1 MSQAPLHNHDRHQIK
16 LPNWR
21 AFGLKN
27 AFFSTL
33 FYSFFCSG
41 KKAME
46 LTSASYQLCWLEDY
60 VHGPLDLGSV
70 LHEQLLTFVFWTRWS
85 YADIVWSVVQTN
97 HARVK
102 TILTRFVPLRKDGCC
117 CCYIWNSARVKFG
130 HRRPAMDFDPLIW
143 AKFFGS
149 SLLAWY
155 ISRYYYGCKWK
166 MISHVADML
175 GCAAFNLFPF
185 ESNVSFRHSLSMR
198 STRQKTL
205 NDAMHAFF
213 FICINFI

>member
-1 MSQAPLHNHDRHQIK
+1 MFYK
-16 LPNWR
+16 LPKIKDRPFFW
-21 AFGLKN
+21 LKN

-33 FYSFFCSG
+33 FTLFCCCSG

-46 LTSASYQLCWLEDY
+46 LTFASYQLCWLADY

-117 CCYIWNSARVKFG
+117 CCYEIARV
-130 HRRPAMDFDPLIW
+130 
-143 AKFFGS
+143 S
-149 SLLAWY
+149 SLVTAGRPW
-155 ISRYYYGCKWK
+155 IS
-166 MISHVADML
+166 
-175 GCAAFNLFPF
+175 
-185 ESNVSFRHSLSMR
+185 
-198 STRQKTL
+198 TL
-205 NDAMHAFF
+205 WFGLIFLDLHCLHD
-213 FICINFI
+213 I